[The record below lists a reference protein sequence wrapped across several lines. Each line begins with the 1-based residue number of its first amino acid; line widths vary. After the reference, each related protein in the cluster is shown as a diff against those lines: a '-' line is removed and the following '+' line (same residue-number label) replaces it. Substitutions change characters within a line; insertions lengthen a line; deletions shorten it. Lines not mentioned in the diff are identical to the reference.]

1 MKNTI
6 KALSIMLLITS
17 MVIPSTT
24 NAQILKG
31 GYFNVDWQFNAPV
44 SNDFANVASGWGMN
58 FEGGYYIIPQ
68 MSLGLYIS
76 YHTNN
81 KYIGE
86 QVLHL
91 NSTESLYADQQHSLY
106 QVPFGMAARWRFIE
120 EGMWEPYIGVK
131 LGAMYAR
138 MESNTQVYTYYDK
151 TWGFNVQPEL
161 GLTIYPM
168 RMTRTGLHIAI
179 YYNYSTN
186 KSKVLTYNIDGYNNI
201 GFHVGLSF

>member
-1 MKNTI
+1 MKRYLKILGT
-6 KALSIMLLITS
+6 MLLLTALAA
-17 MVIPSTT
+17 PTT
-24 NAQILKG
+24 AQAQVLKG
-31 GYFNVDWQFNAPV
+31 GYLNVDWQFNAPIEN
-44 SNDFANVASGWGMN
+44 SFANKASGWGMN
-58 FEGGYYIIPQ
+58 FEGGYYIIPH
-68 MSLGLYIS
+68 MSVGMYIS

-91 NSTESLYADQQHSLY
+91 SSTESLYADQQHSLY
-106 QVPFGMAARWRFIE
+106 QVPFGAAMRWRFSKDNMI
-120 EGMWEPYIGVK
+120 EPYIGLK
-131 LGAMYAR
+131 LGAMYSR

-151 TWGFNVQPEL
+151 SWGFTVHPEL
-161 GLTIYPM
+161 GMSFFPM
-168 RMTRTGLHIAI
+168 PFKRIGLHVAI